1 MQFKV
6 VIPDQCVAGQTIR
19 IHISDGTEAN
29 VKIPNGLCSGDSFIF
44 ELPTNQMQN
53 PRALILQQQQQ
64 ESSTTTTR
72 RQAAT
77 TTTTTGYNNNNNNN
91 AVAVPHAISEIE
103 TGYTSNDDDNDNNN
117 NNNNNNTNNLITT
130 TASIVDGDSDQK
142 QQHQLPH
149 QNRRTALFL
158 EREVIDC
165 QDFFLALSVGLLVGS
180 AIVIG
185 FLMGIL
191 HVTADIY
198 ASHPIEKPKSSSS
211 SSSSSSRRNI
221 NVAAGAAAASTVPVS
236 SPIVDNNAKNHN
248 NDPFPIA
255 EANMADNTKDDGSSV
270 DGIQMINEA
279 LDLLS
284 Q

>member
-6 VIPDQCVAGQTIR
+6 VIPDQCAAGQTIR
-19 IHISDGTEAN
+19 IHIRDGTEAN
-29 VKIPNGLCSGDSFIF
+29 VKIPNGLVSGDSFIF

-53 PRALILQQQQQ
+53 PQVLILQQQQQ
-64 ESSTTTTR
+64 QQESMR

-77 TTTTTGYNNNNNNN
+77 TTTTGDNINNNN
-91 AVAVPHAISEIE
+91 AVPHAISEIE
-103 TGYTSNDDDNDNNN
+103 TGYTSNNDDNDD
-117 NNNNNNTNNLITT
+117 NNNNTNTNSNLITT
-130 TASIVDGDSDQK
+130 TASIINGDNKSDQ
-142 QQHQLPH
+142 QQQQQQQQLPR
-149 QNRRTALFL
+149 QKSRQTGALFL
-158 EREVIDC
+158 EREVLDF

-185 FLMGIL
+185 FLLGIL

-198 ASHPIEKPKSSSS
+198 ASHPIEKPKCSTS

-221 NVAAGAAAASTVPVS
+221 NEAANGGTVPVS
-236 SPIVDNNAKNHN
+236 SPIGDNNHN
-248 NDPFPIA
+248 NNDNPFPIA
-255 EANMADNTKDDGSSV
+255 EANTDDGSSV